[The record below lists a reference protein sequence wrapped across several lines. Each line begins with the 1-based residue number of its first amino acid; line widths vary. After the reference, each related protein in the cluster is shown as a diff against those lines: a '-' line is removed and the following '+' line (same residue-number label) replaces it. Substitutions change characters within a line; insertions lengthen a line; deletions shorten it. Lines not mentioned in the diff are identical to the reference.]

1 MHLTR
6 TAVGVG
12 LVLLLAAGQV
22 GAEGIFANWGVDE
35 ELLPNDEVRLRL
47 SMLRIHS
54 GGDGEARV
62 HFLRRAQG
70 IAAENGYRDVL
81 VLRYAEG
88 IDSRLPFAQRYA
100 EGVIRLIP

>member
-1 MHLTR
+1 MNISRTSAGIALT
-6 TAVGVG
+6 
-12 LVLLLAAGQV
+12 LLLMAGQV
-22 GAEGIFANWGVDE
+22 GAQGIFANWGVDE
-35 ELLPNDEVRLRL
+35 EPLSRDEVRLRL
-47 SMLRIHS
+47 RMLRIHN

-62 HFLRRAQG
+62 YFLRRAQE

-81 VLRYAEG
+81 VLRYIEG

>member
-1 MHLTR
+1 MNTTR
-6 TAVGVG
+6 TSAGIA
-12 LVLLLAAGQV
+12 LTLLLMVGQV
-22 GAEGIFANWGVDE
+22 GAQGIFANWGVDE
-35 ELLPNDEVRLRL
+35 EPLSRDEVRLRL
-47 SMLRIHS
+47 RMLRIHT

-62 HFLRRAQG
+62 YFLRRAQE

-81 VLRYAEG
+81 VLRYIEG